1 MAALMKSIVEKWVAL
16 YVRLSRDDE
25 NEGDS
30 NSIAHQIEIL
40 TRYAKEHGITNY
52 KIYKDDGYSG
62 TNFKRPGFQEM
73 LADIEAGLVSMVI
86 VKDMSRFGRNY
97 LEVGLYTEIRF
108 PELGVRFVAVN
119 DGVDSDN
126 QTDNDFTPFRNIMN
140 EWYAKDT
147 SKKLRAVLRN
157 KGMSGKRIAVRAPY
171 GYIRCAD
178 GSLIV
183 DEEAKPIVQ
192 LIFQLCIE
200 GNGARKIS
208 RILQERKI
216 PSPAT
221 LEFQRT
227 GHTKRYHPDTPYYW
241 PTATIACMLKQDT
254 YIGQTTNFKTFKP
267 SYKSKRMI
275 KNPPEKWVTFEN
287 THPAIIDRETWD
299 MAQKELSQRHRPTRT
314 GEMGLFSGLV
324 FCADCGSR
332 LHLRR
337 SAGWTYEQ
345 ECYTCSGTQSRIKCT
360 AHYIRSVVLEQLVLQ
375 NLQRVMAYVKDDED
389 EFLQRVIRNK
399 LDAQVSEQEQA
410 KRQLEKQ
417 ERRIVELDS
426 IIQRLYEDHVMGKLT
441 AERFTKMSTGYE
453 QEQADLKTSV
463 KNLRT
468 LINSVDTEEVN
479 VQCFLKIVRKYTEP
493 TELTPL
499 LLHEF
504 VEKIVVH
511 APDRSSGH
519 RVQRIDVHY
528 NFIGEIDLS
537 PEYIKTN
544 T

>member
-1 MAALMKSIVEKWVAL
+1 
-16 YVRLSRDDE
+16 
-25 NEGDS
+25 
-30 NSIAHQIEIL
+30 
-40 TRYAKEHGITNY
+40 
-52 KIYKDDGYSG
+52 
-62 TNFKRPGFQEM
+62 
-73 LADIEAGLVSMVI
+73 
-86 VKDMSRFGRNY
+86 
-97 LEVGLYTEIRF
+97 
-108 PELGVRFVAVN
+108 
-119 DGVDSDN
+119 
-126 QTDNDFTPFRNIMN
+126 
-140 EWYAKDT
+140 
-147 SKKLRAVLRN
+147 
-157 KGMSGKRIAVRAPY
+157 
-171 GYIRCAD
+171 
-178 GSLIV
+178 
-183 DEEAKPIVQ
+183 
-192 LIFQLCIE
+192 
-200 GNGARKIS
+200 
-208 RILQERKI
+208 
-216 PSPAT
+216 
-221 LEFQRT
+221 
-227 GHTKRYHPDTPYYW
+227 
-241 PTATIACMLKQDT
+241 MLKQDT

-324 FCADCGSR
+324 FCADCGAR

-389 EFLQRVIRNK
+389 EFVRLVMRNK
-399 LDAQVSEQEQA
+399 LNARMAEQEQA

-417 ERRIVELDS
+417 ERRILELDS
-426 IIQRLYEDHVMGKLT
+426 IIQRLYEDHVIGKLT
-441 AERFTKMSTGYE
+441 AERFAKMSAGYE
-453 QEQADLKTSV
+453 QEQADLKNSV
-463 KNLRT
+463 KELRELVST
-468 LINSVDTEEVN
+468 METEEVN
-479 VQCFLKIVRKYTEP
+479 IQSFLKIVKKYTEP

-511 APDRSSGH
+511 APDRSSGQ
-519 RVQRIDVHY
+519 RVQQIDVHY